1 MKKADLRYLIPDI
14 AECIKYKG
22 KKHRVTGWLKDY
34 KSKSL
39 ENNHDMSEEVFRFL
53 VELYNE
59 RKKHECLIGE
69 ILF

>member
-1 MKKADLRYLIPDI
+1 MRYCLSYRSSF
-14 AECIKYKG
+14 E
-22 KKHRVTGWLKDY
+22 
-34 KSKSL
+34 SKSL